1 MKGMIRKDLEL
12 LKGNYKVLGAA
23 FLFAVFFMVSSD
35 DNLFFVVYY
44 LTMMAG
50 FLVLST
56 MSYDDFDN
64 GMGFLMTL
72 PVTRRTYVREKY
84 IFGMGCVAAG
94 WGLSVILSLI
104 MIMVNNYN
112 IVWSEWFA
120 NIAGAILVFGLIV
133 AVMIPMQL
141 KFGSENM
148 RIMLIGLMLLVF
160 GVGYLIYKIASAI
173 GVDFQAVIAY
183 LDSLSG
189 AVVVIAVILA
199 EVVALVISCKISEN
213 ILEKKEF

>member
-1 MKGMIRKDLEL
+1 MKGLMRKDLEL
-12 LKGNYKVLGAA
+12 LMGNYKVLAA
-23 FLFAVFFMVSSD
+23 ALLFAVFFMVSSD

-72 PVTRRTYVREKY
+72 PVTRKTYVREKY
-84 IFGMGCVAAG
+84 IFGMGCVAVG
-94 WGLSVILSLI
+94 WGTSVILSLV
-104 MIMVNNYN
+104 MIMVKGYT
-112 IVWSEWFA
+112 IEWSEWFA

-133 AVMIPMQL
+133 AVMIPTQL

-148 RIMLIGLMLLVF
+148 RIMLIGMMLLVF
-160 GVGYLIYKIASAI
+160 GIGFLAYKIASAA
-173 GVDFQAVIAY
+173 GVDLQAAVVY
-183 LDSLSG
+183 LDSLSV
-189 AVVVIAVILA
+189 AAVVIAVIVIEVLA
-199 EVVALVISCKISEN
+199 LAISCKISEN